1 MRALLLS
8 LMVVAA
14 CRGPE
19 REAPR
24 PAEPAREETP
34 VVELTAEGMTNAEV
48 RTAMRRI
55 VEEFAA
61 SVRAGRPHELDIHRG
76 LHLQRLI
83 DRAAAQL

>member
-8 LMVVAA
+8 LMVVAAA

-34 VVELTAEGMTNAEV
+34 VVELTAEGMTNAEG
-48 RTAMRRI
+48 RTAALTPSLSRTMGPTLYPS
-55 VEEFAA
+55 A
-61 SVRAGRPHELDIHRG
+61 SS
-76 LHLQRLI
+76 
-83 DRAAAQL
+83 

>member
-8 LMVVAA
+8 LMVVAAA

-48 RTAMRRI
+48 RTAALTALAVWLRW
-55 VEEFAA
+55 
-61 SVRAGRPHELDIHRG
+61 
-76 LHLQRLI
+76 
-83 DRAAAQL
+83 